1 MNSKKTI
8 IVGSGLSALMMAR
21 MIKKYRD
28 PMADIVILEKEEQ
41 VGGQYGSINYGEYGY
56 FDIGMHIIYETC
68 IPEIDNLFEDLL
80 PEEDWIILDNNYKD
94 IAGIYVNGR
103 LQTDT
108 PYVDLRNSSPEKWRE
123 YIAEL
128 FQVIRENK
136 HKSLPDSPTSYDLL
150 VHHFGKKITDEI
162 FVPILEKLYFKHP
175 SELAEIANKFTTIN
189 RLALFDSSTMLDLMQ
204 SEEIRARICYPD
216 QLTMP
221 TYRQNTQKGFYPR
234 KYGMHRVIS
243 RFREQL
249 EMEGVSFMTSCSINK
264 LQRTEHR
271 IDSVE
276 VKDKTGNLSVLSVKE
291 LFWTAGLP
299 GLAAVLG
306 IPVKDLTFEK
316 KKTSDVYVNLLF
328 DKKPEMGDLY
338 YFYPFDKEFRSFRVT
353 NYTNYCPSAAGERG
367 FPMCVEFW
375 AREEDEKTTEN
386 LILLATN
393 ELKAFGVI
401 DDSYK
406 VLFGKVESTMAGFPL
421 PSVTNINTMNTINQR
436 INDAGISNL
445 TATGVLTGKNVF
457 FIKDV
462 LIDTYKKV
470 TGQRLPQQ
478 LSVVKNAG

>member
-1 MNSKKTI
+1 MNCKKTV

-28 PMADIVILEKEEQ
+28 PDANIVILEREDQ
-41 VGGQYGSINYGEYGY
+41 VGGQYGSINYGEQGY

-68 IPEIDNLFEDLL
+68 IPEIDSLFEDLF
-80 PEEDWIILDNNYKD
+80 PEKDWIILDNNYKD

-123 YIAEL
+123 YVAEI
-128 FQVIRENK
+128 FEVIRTSK
-136 HKSLPDSPTSYDLL
+136 DKQLPESPTSYDLL

-189 RLALFDSSTMLDLMQ
+189 RLALFDSATMLDLMQ
-204 SEEIRARICYPD
+204 AEAIRSRICYPD

-221 TYRQNTQKGFYPR
+221 PYRQNTQKGFYPR
-234 KYGMHRVIS
+234 EYGMFRVINQ
-243 RFREQL
+243 FRDKL
-249 EMEGVSFMTSCSINK
+249 EKEGVQFMTSTSISK
-264 LQRTEHR
+264 LELDNHT
-271 IDSVE
+271 IASVE
-276 VKDKTGNLSVLSVKE
+276 VKDKNGTVSTLGVKE

-299 GLAAVLG
+299 GLAATLG
-306 IPVKDLTFEK
+306 IPVKDLVFEK
-316 KKTSDVYVNLLF
+316 KHTTDVYVNLLF

-375 AREEDEKTTEN
+375 ARETDDKTPEN
-386 LILLATN
+386 LILLAQQ

-401 DDSYK
+401 DDSYQL
-406 VLFGKVESTMAGFPL
+406 LFGKVESNMAGFPL
-421 PSVTNINTMNTINQR
+421 PSVTNINTMNTINKR
-436 INDAGISNL
+436 ISDAGISNL
-445 TATGVLTGKNVF
+445 TATGVLTDKNVF

-470 TGQRLPQQ
+470 TGKRLMNT
-478 LSVVKNAG
+478 LSNFRSAV